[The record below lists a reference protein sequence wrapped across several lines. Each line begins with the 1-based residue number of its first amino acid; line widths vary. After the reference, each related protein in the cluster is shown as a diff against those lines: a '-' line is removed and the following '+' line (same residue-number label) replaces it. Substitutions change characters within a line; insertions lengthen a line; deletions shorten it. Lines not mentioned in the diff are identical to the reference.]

1 MTKVVSPHLLEDV
14 RNADSTAARI
24 ASLRALKNDII
35 GHQQKKQAWTE
46 IGILPLLSEVLSSRH
61 GLGKKADDYE
71 SPRQHQTEEDE
82 MCFQAITIIGSL
94 ALGGPAYTSP
104 ILAGETIPSLLSILS
119 SPTCPRSLALAVLQT
134 LNTVADQLALVYKHV
149 DSQAQPMGALL
160 FTRRHIPTFRGIL
173 QQSGHFPGTQ
183 PCIELVADLI
193 SKTCTGEQQKNL
205 LADCG
210 VLDAL
215 GLRLATFIVAGGFV
229 LPGAESS
236 CTSSGALGYIPD
248 PAPADAKLTPIL
260 RAIAVIIE
268 PSAARSE
275 HLLTC
280 PALVTVFPKSFCDL
294 YLGETKKGSWKSP
307 HSSGYGF
314 AKRNFLNPIDS
325 LLPCVP
331 MQINGS
337 SNFPPL
343 GSQFQYDKR
352 GQFFGPQVP
361 CTESPSP
368 EEPESVLV
376 SWLLY
381 VARADRGYVR
391 LMAARILSTLFRHQ
405 LLKKH
410 RVPMLGFLL
419 VPLLV
424 RMLDSA
430 HHSTEDSSTFEK
442 YMSSS
447 TLRVKEEAPA
457 VLASLVMES
466 RELQRYAVESGAI
479 KKLSQMLK
487 ESFGPASED
496 GTPMWSATKRPA
508 ASLFQ
513 STDSD
518 KSLGPPG
525 FTRQALSKLIYR
537 EAILRA
543 LASLALFTDEYRKA
557 ICDHGVV
564 PHIIDS
570 MKPWS
575 PESTILGNKTC
586 IIELEGNPTPVVL
599 AACAAARSLTRSV
612 SVLRTSLIDAGI
624 AAPICALVKS
634 NDIEIQIAATSVMCN
649 LALDFSPMK
658 DALLED
664 NMIPILCG
672 NSHSPNSSL
681 RIESLWSLKHISY
694 NVPNKMKKDILE
706 DLGIEWIKQ
715 VLSHDPNDPTNNRR
729 KQDDSTLIEMGAAN
743 SFGEQVDILNP
754 VTGGQEPEAAM
765 LDFEERTADGSLPSK
780 VPMDSYS
787 AENSRKR
794 KLAIN
799 GDLDQTKK
807 LRQDDTLA
815 QEELLDMP
823 RNIMCGPGAPDMI
836 DYLLQKFDQSDFL
849 DILASKL
856 RPRPFFT
863 TSTTTPA
870 QTPSVMSGFKDS
882 RSQIPQQQLQK
893 TIHQPTE
900 IIRAVT
906 YVLIH
911 IAAGFSRHRHLLV
924 FHQDLLKLTVALLN
938 HNNWQIRANC
948 VWIVINLTL
957 DDDKTDRASRVER
970 AMRLKS
976 LGVMERL
983 GSLETDSESDVRER
997 TKTALD
1003 WMKAL
1008 LGQ

>member
-1 MTKVVSPHLLEDV
+1 MTKVVSPHLLDDV
-14 RNADSTAARI
+14 RNADSTAGRI
-24 ASLRALKNDII
+24 AALRALKNDII
-35 GHQQKKQAWTE
+35 GHHQKKQAWTE
-46 IGILPLLSEVLSSRH
+46 LGILPLLSDVLSSRR
-61 GLGKKADDYE
+61 GVGKKIDCQR
-71 SPRQHQTEEDE
+71 PRQHQTEEDE
-82 MCFQAITIIGSL
+82 MCFQAITVIGSL
-94 ALGGPAYTSP
+94 ALGGPAYTAP

-119 SPTCPRSLALAVLQT
+119 APSCPRSLALAVLRT
-134 LNTVADQLALVYKHV
+134 LNTIADQLALVYKNV
-149 DSQAQPMGALL
+149 DSQTQPLGALL
-160 FTRRHIPTFRGIL
+160 FTRRYIPTFRDIL
-173 QQSGHFPGTQ
+173 QRSDSSPGAQ
-183 PCIELVADLI
+183 LCIELVADLI
-193 SKTCTGEQQKNL
+193 SKTCTGEQQKSI

-248 PAPADAKLTPIL
+248 PAPTNAKLTPIL

-268 PSAARSE
+268 QSAARAE

-280 PALVTVFPKSFCDL
+280 PALVTVFPKSFSDL
-294 YLGETKKGSWKSP
+294 YLGEAKKGPWKSP
-307 HSSGYGF
+307 YSSSGYGF

-325 LLPCVP
+325 LLPSVP

-343 GSQFQYDKR
+343 GSQPQYDKR
-352 GQFFGPQVP
+352 GQFFGPQAP
-361 CTESPSP
+361 LTDSPPS

-391 LMAARILSTLFRHQ
+391 LMAARILSTLFRHH

-430 HHSTEDSSTFEK
+430 HHSEDSSTFEN
-442 YMSSS
+442 YMNSS

-479 KKLSQMLK
+479 KKLAQMLK
-487 ESFGPASED
+487 ESFGPSSEA
-496 GTPMWSATKRPA
+496 GTPMWSATKRQA

-513 STDSD
+513 PADSD
-518 KSLGPPG
+518 VSLGPPG
-525 FTRQALSKLIYR
+525 FTRQALFKIKYR
-537 EAILRA
+537 EAILKA
-543 LASLALFTDEYRKA
+543 LAALSLFTDEYRKA
-557 ICDHGVV
+557 ICDHGIVQ
-564 PHIIDS
+564 HIIDS

-575 PESTILGNKTC
+575 PETTVLGNKTC
-586 IIELEGNPTPVVL
+586 IVELEGNPTPVVL

-624 AAPICALVKS
+624 AVPICALVKS
-634 NDIEIQIAATSVMCN
+634 SNVEIQIAATSVMCN

-658 DALLED
+658 EALLEA
-664 NMIPILCG
+664 NMVPILCE
-672 NSHSPNSSL
+672 NSHSPNANL

-715 VLSHDPNDPTNNRR
+715 VLSHDPNDPLNNRR
-729 KQDDSTLIEMGAAN
+729 RQDDSMSGLPSALIEMGTSN

-754 VTGGQEPEAAM
+754 MLMTSGQESESAM
-765 LDFEERTADGSLPSK
+765 LDFDTRMTDSSLSSK
-780 VPMDSYS
+780 SPMDALS
-787 AENSRKR
+787 AESVRKR
-794 KLAIN
+794 RLALN

-807 LRQDDTLA
+807 LRQDDTFA
-815 QEELLDMP
+815 QEELFDLL

-836 DYLLQKFDQSDFL
+836 DYLLQKFGQSDFL
-849 DILASKL
+849 DILANKL
-856 RPRPFFT
+856 RPRPLPA
-863 TSTTTPA
+863 TS
-870 QTPSVMSGFKDS
+870 PSSPMSAFKD
-882 RSQIPQQQLQK
+882 RSQNSQQQK
-893 TIHQPTE
+893 TILHPTE

-924 FHQDLLKLTVALLN
+924 FHQDLLKLTMALLT
-938 HNNWQIRANC
+938 HSNWQIRANC

-957 DDDKTDRASRVER
+957 DDDKTDRPSRVER

-983 GSLETDSESDVRER
+983 RSLEIDSESDVRER

>member
-1 MTKVVSPHLLEDV
+1 MTKVVSPHLLDDV
-14 RNADSTAARI
+14 RNADSTAGRI
-24 ASLRALKNDII
+24 TALRALKNDII
-35 GHQQKKQAWTE
+35 GHHQKKQAWTE
-46 IGILPLLSEVLSSRH
+46 LGILPLLSDVLSSRR
-61 GLGKKADDYE
+61 GVGKKIDCQR
-71 SPRQHQTEEDE
+71 PRQHQTEEDE
-82 MCFQAITIIGSL
+82 MCFQAITVIGSL
-94 ALGGPAYTSP
+94 ALGGPAYTAP

-119 SPTCPRSLALAVLQT
+119 APSCPRSLALAVLRT
-134 LNTVADQLALVYKHV
+134 LNTIADQLALVYKNV
-149 DSQAQPMGALL
+149 DSQTQPLGALL
-160 FTRRHIPTFRGIL
+160 FTRRYIPTFRDIL
-173 QQSGHFPGTQ
+173 QRSDSSPGAQ

-193 SKTCTGEQQKNL
+193 SKTCTGEQQKSI

-248 PAPADAKLTPIL
+248 PAPTNAKLTPIL

-268 PSAARSE
+268 QSAARAE

-280 PALVTVFPKSFCDL
+280 PALVTVFPKSFSDL
-294 YLGETKKGSWKSP
+294 YLGEAKKGPWKSP
-307 HSSGYGF
+307 YSSSGYGF

-325 LLPCVP
+325 LLPSVP

-343 GSQFQYDKR
+343 GSQPQYDKR
-352 GQFFGPQVP
+352 GQFFGPQAP
-361 CTESPSP
+361 LTDSPPS

-391 LMAARILSTLFRHQ
+391 LMAARILSTLFRHH

-430 HHSTEDSSTFEK
+430 HHSEDSSAFEN
-442 YMSSS
+442 YMNSS

-479 KKLSQMLK
+479 KKLAQMLK
-487 ESFGPASED
+487 ESFGPSSEA
-496 GTPMWSATKRPA
+496 GTPMWSATKRQA

-513 STDSD
+513 PADSD
-518 KSLGPPG
+518 VSLGPPG
-525 FTRQALSKLIYR
+525 FTRQALFKIKYR
-537 EAILRA
+537 EAILKA
-543 LASLALFTDEYRKA
+543 LAALSLFTDEYRKA
-557 ICDHGVV
+557 ICDHGIVQ
-564 PHIIDS
+564 HIIDS

-575 PESTILGNKTC
+575 PETTVLGNKTC
-586 IIELEGNPTPVVL
+586 IVELEGNPTPVVL

-624 AAPICALVKS
+624 AVPICALVKS
-634 NDIEIQIAATSVMCN
+634 NNVEIQIAATSVMCN

-658 DALLED
+658 EALLEA
-664 NMIPILCG
+664 NMVPILCE
-672 NSHSPNSSL
+672 NSHSPNANL

-715 VLSHDPNDPTNNRR
+715 VLSHDPNDPLNNRR
-729 KQDDSTLIEMGAAN
+729 RQDDSMSGLPSALIEMGTSN

-754 VTGGQEPEAAM
+754 MLMTSGQESESAM
-765 LDFEERTADGSLPSK
+765 LDFDTRMTDSSLSSK
-780 VPMDSYS
+780 SPMDALS
-787 AENSRKR
+787 AESVRKR
-794 KLAIN
+794 RLALN

-807 LRQDDTLA
+807 LRQDDTFA
-815 QEELLDMP
+815 QEELFDLL

-836 DYLLQKFDQSDFL
+836 DYLLQKFGQSDFL
-849 DILASKL
+849 DILANKL
-856 RPRPFFT
+856 RPRPLPA
-863 TSTTTPA
+863 TS
-870 QTPSVMSGFKDS
+870 PSSPMSAFKD
-882 RSQIPQQQLQK
+882 RSQNSQQQK
-893 TIHQPTE
+893 TILHPTE

-924 FHQDLLKLTVALLN
+924 FHQDLLKLTMALLT
-938 HNNWQIRANC
+938 HSNWQIRANC

-957 DDDKTDRASRVER
+957 DDDKTDRPSRVER
-970 AMRLKS
+970 AMRLKG

-983 GSLETDSESDVRER
+983 RSLEIDSESDVRER

>member
-1 MTKVVSPHLLEDV
+1 MTKVVSPRLLEDV
-14 RNADSTAARI
+14 RNADSPAARI
-24 ASLRALKNDII
+24 AALRALKNDII
-35 GHQQKKQAWTE
+35 GHHQKKQAWTE
-46 IGILPLLSEVLSSRH
+46 IGILPLLSDVLSSRR
-61 GLGKKADDYE
+61 GVGKKADYD

-119 SPTCPRSLALAVLQT
+119 SPTCPTSLALAVLQT
-134 LNTVADQLALVYKHV
+134 LNTIADQLALVYKNV
-149 DSQAQPMGALL
+149 DSQTQPMGALL
-160 FTRRHIPTFRGIL
+160 FTRRHIPTFRDIL
-173 QQSGHFPGTQ
+173 QQSGLAPGIQ

-193 SKTCTGEQQKNL
+193 SKTCTGEHQKSIL
-205 LADCG
+205 TESG

-215 GLRLATFIVAGGFV
+215 GLRLSTFIVAGGFV
-229 LPGAESS
+229 LPGAENS
-236 CTSSGALGYIPD
+236 CTNPGALGYIPY

-268 PSAARSE
+268 QSGARAE

-280 PALVTVFPKSFCDL
+280 PALVTVFPKSFYDP
-294 YLGETKKGSWKSP
+294 YLGEARKGPWKSP
-307 HSSGYGF
+307 YSSGYGF

-325 LLPCVP
+325 LLPSVP

-343 GSQFQYDKR
+343 GSQPQYDKR

-361 CTESPSP
+361 CAESPPP
-368 EEPESVLV
+368 EEPESVLI

-391 LMAARILSTLFRHQ
+391 LMAARILSTLFRVQ

-410 RVPMLGFLL
+410 RVRMLGFLL

-430 HHSTEDSSTFEK
+430 HLTTEDSSTFEN

-457 VLASLVMES
+457 VLASLVMDS
-466 RELQRYAVESGAI
+466 KELQEYAFNSGAI

-487 ESFGPASED
+487 ESFGPTSED

-508 ASLFQ
+508 ASLLQ

-518 KSLGPPG
+518 MALGPPG
-525 FTRQALSKLIYR
+525 FTRQALSKIKYR

-543 LASLALFTDEYRKA
+543 LAALSLFRDDYRKT
-557 ICDHGVV
+557 ICDYGVV
-564 PHIIDS
+564 QHIIDS
-570 MKPWS
+570 MKPWN
-575 PESTILGNKTC
+575 PETTILGNKTS
-586 IIELEGNPTPVVL
+586 IVELEGNPTPVVL

-634 NDIEIQIAATSVMCN
+634 NDIVIQIAATSVVCN

-658 DALLED
+658 EALLEA
-664 NMIPILCG
+664 NMIPILCE
-672 NSHSPNSSL
+672 NSHSPNANL

-694 NVPNKMKKDILE
+694 SVPNKTKKDILE
-706 DLGIEWIKQ
+706 DLGIEWIKE
-715 VLSHDPNDPTNNRR
+715 VLSHDPNDPSNYRR
-729 KQDDSTLIEMGAAN
+729 RQDESTSGMPSSLIEMGAAN

-754 VTGGQEPEAAM
+754 MTMNSGLESEAPV
-765 LDFEERTADGSLPSK
+765 LDFESSK
-780 VPMDSYS
+780 SPLDALS
-787 AENSRKR
+787 AENIRKR
-794 KLAIN
+794 KLILN

-815 QEELLDMP
+815 QEELFDLL

-836 DYLLQKFDQSDFL
+836 DYILQKLGQGDFL
-849 DILASKL
+849 DILADKL
-856 RPRPFFT
+856 RPRPFP
-863 TSTTTPA
+863 TTTAISNPP
-870 QTPSVMSGFKDS
+870 TMSGFKDS
-882 RSQIPQQQLQK
+882 RSQISHQQQQK
-893 TIHQPTE
+893 TILHPTE

-924 FHQDLLKLTVALLN
+924 FHQDLLKLTMALLN
-938 HNNWQIRANC
+938 HSNWQIRANC

-957 DDDKTDRASRVER
+957 DDDKTDRPSRVER

-983 GSLETDSESDVRER
+983 SSLEIDSEADVRER